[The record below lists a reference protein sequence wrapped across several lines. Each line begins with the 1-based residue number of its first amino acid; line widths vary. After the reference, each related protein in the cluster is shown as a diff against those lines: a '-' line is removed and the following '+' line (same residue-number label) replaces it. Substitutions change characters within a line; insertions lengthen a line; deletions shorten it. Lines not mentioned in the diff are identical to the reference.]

1 MFLRASSYSS
11 KLYKLK
17 FSLIFIELLNK
28 MNKIKAI
35 RRVELSPCYMGAVRS
50 ASKGDEEE
58 SIKYLTGAISE
69 INRLEAEGTFD
80 ELPPGSVGPEEL
92 RDHCGRMAFTCYDIL
107 ETLLWDKAQY

>member
-1 MFLRASSYSS
+1 MVTNS

-35 RRVELSPCYMGAVRS
+35 RRVELFPCYMGAVRS
-50 ASKGDEEE
+50 AREGDEEGA
-58 SIKYLTGAISE
+58 IRYLTDAMSE

-80 ELPPGSVGPEEL
+80 ELHPGAVGPEEL
-92 RDHCGRMAFTCYDIL
+92 RNHCGRMAYTCDDIL
-107 ETLLWDKAQY
+107 QTVEELHRE